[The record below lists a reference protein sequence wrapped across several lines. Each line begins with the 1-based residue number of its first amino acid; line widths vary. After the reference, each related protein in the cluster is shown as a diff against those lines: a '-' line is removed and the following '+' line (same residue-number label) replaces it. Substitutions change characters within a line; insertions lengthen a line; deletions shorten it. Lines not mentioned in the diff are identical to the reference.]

1 MLGKKIK
8 IVTFADRF
16 SLRWITSFNDK
27 TFDSTLK
34 KFPDLSH
41 LSDNSRNIPF
51 GSYFQRSK
59 RLKSTFRKINNRV
72 LTIVEKRVARLEWNW
87 IIMFTRLILRV
98 TYTYDIAGR
107 SRYRVQTKHHV
118 SKRRRF
124 CASKFRLKKERNI
137 RSRTSRSTF
146 PTSPHFP
153 IFPNSFSIHSLSLS
167 RERIESS
174 DSFGSGS
181 LSRFL
186 PFYRDYYYKFVSSLI
201 EMIFEFCYSRPVLS
215 NLLFRVFRSRI
226 LLWDVNWK
234 NLREGTNTNRNFS
247 FHISH
252 DAIKMERWTRKGR
265 LIYHDLAS

>member
-1 MLGKKIK
+1 MELNNN
-8 IVTFADRF
+8 VHA
-16 SLRWITSFNDK
+16 FN
-27 TFDSTLK
+27 S
-34 KFPDLSH
+34 
-41 LSDNSRNIPF
+41 
-51 GSYFQRSK
+51 
-59 RLKSTFRKINNRV
+59 
-72 LTIVEKRVARLEWNW
+72 
-87 IIMFTRLILRV
+87 
-98 TYTYDIAGR
+98 
-107 SRYRVQTKHHV
+107 SRYVHV
-118 SKRRRF
+118 RYRRSIALSCPNEASRF
-124 CASKFRLKKERNI
+124 ETSPIQLCASKFRLKKEY
-137 RSRTSRSTF
+137 SVEDLAF
-146 PTSPHFP
+146 HFS
-153 IFPNSFSIHSLSLS
+153 NLASFSNLSKQLLHPFSLSLSLS

>member
-1 MLGKKIK
+1 MSKRSI
-8 IVTFADRF
+8 TFRNVA
-16 SLRWITSFNDK
+16 
-27 TFDSTLK
+27 DSTLREQVPFK
-34 KFPDLSH
+34 EGTEYSVEDLA
-41 LSDNSRNIPF
+41 F
-51 GSYFQRSK
+51 
-59 RLKSTFRKINNRV
+59 
-72 LTIVEKRVARLEWNW
+72 
-87 IIMFTRLILRV
+87 
-98 TYTYDIAGR
+98 
-107 SRYRVQTKHHV
+107 
-118 SKRRRF
+118 
-124 CASKFRLKKERNI
+124 
-137 RSRTSRSTF
+137 
-146 PTSPHFP
+146 HFS
-153 IFPNSFSIHSLSLS
+153 NLASFSNLSKQLLHPFSLSLS
-167 RERIESS
+167 LERIESS